1 MKTNGRR
8 CLMNSASFSRP
19 RQFQPCMDTSHEHLF
34 RISLRLCLTMH
45 AVGLIRETHVD
56 FGMHG
61 GARHISFDL
70 DADWAWDVE
79 G

>member
-1 MKTNGRR
+1 
-8 CLMNSASFSRP
+8 
-19 RQFQPCMDTSHEHLF
+19 MDTSHEHLF
-34 RISLRLCLTMH
+34 RISLRLCLTLH

-61 GARHISFDL
+61 GARHVSFDL

-79 G
+79 GQDSSNPTECNGARLNTAFP